1 MPNTQDS
8 VLEVDI
14 AHNSGVS
21 QGTREVSDAVRNKG
35 VMKKDYRQTFK
46 TLLLKVTQVFPSL
59 VLCTSTAVFQHQ
71 EGPVHSGELKM
82 PPTNRFQQE

>member
-1 MPNTQDS
+1 MSVLMPNARDS

-46 TLLLKVTQVFPSL
+46 RLSCL
-59 VLCTSTAVFQHQ
+59 
-71 EGPVHSGELKM
+71 
-82 PPTNRFQQE
+82 R